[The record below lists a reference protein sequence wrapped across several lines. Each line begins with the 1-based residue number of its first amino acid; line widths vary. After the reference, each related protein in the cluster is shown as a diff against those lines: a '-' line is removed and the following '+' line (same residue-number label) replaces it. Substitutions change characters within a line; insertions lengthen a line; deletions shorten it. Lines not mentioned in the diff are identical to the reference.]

1 MRPVIAVI
9 LLLLVLSM
17 PVFADAAPCSKPMII
32 VQNLHLHTDEI
43 TANQTFSLNDAFTA
57 HLRDLNPEVELTSN
71 QDIGNFLQHQK
82 GKVLLGNDDNSET
95 QFDNIASKINA
106 EYIVSLQIG
115 SVGSRYYMKSSLI
128 DVDNA
133 IVVSRNSFEFEVDSI
148 DDLSDIIYEQ
158 AKEMGD
164 LASIIQDHEKKY
176 PVPPRNPSMVV
187 QVNPETITP
196 EDGRDTCNIKVLVK
210 NCMGEPVEGTKVYFE
225 EYTLRGVVKGEK
237 AEDDFTYSDY
247 QYAITDKDGYATATY
262 KLDVSKGKKAGK
274 DIVPIFTIGRG
285 EKKFN
290 TVAEIEIS
298 GIYLEAFPGKNEI
311 APLQETDITV
321 SLFELDSQAQRQPLS
336 GKMLFIDKLSL
347 SNDVKVIPL
356 GATDEKGNPITDEN
370 GKVYLKFIA
379 GKNERAEMLKIL
391 FQDVGVGYTDSIIAW
406 VEINVKKDEYVATVN
421 WKESGN
427 WYHHITG
434 YYGEELEMDYKFSFN
449 SRSTW
454 DKYSGKE
461 RTDASFSYSDNQV
474 INYGQD
480 DIIDRLIKSDI
491 SGKVNQYPTV
501 NSFVQE
507 RFNGY
512 YIPLTNFP
520 AIIPMSGKVTLAVGN
535 DFECG
540 YSAGGSI
547 NPMQAKPVTHVPIT
561 NIPYNI
567 RPTTNDPGAWKNWL
581 GLDELRKLKY
591 DIDGRFSY
599 FNDGDFVDKCQL
611 EKSGKDIYS
620 SQWHYQDSVYYNGP
634 PVFFGMLAY
643 WENMEVKGEI
653 SRDVSIK
660 VVKN

>member
-1 MRPVIAVI
+1 MRYIIIGI
-9 LLLLVLSM
+9 LLFLVLST
-17 PVFADAAPCSKPMII
+17 PVFADAAPCSKPTII
-32 VQNLHLHTDEI
+32 VQNLDLHTDEI

-57 HLRDLNPEVELTSN
+57 HLRNLNPEVEITSN
-71 QDIGNFLQHQK
+71 KDIGNLLQHQK
-82 GKVLLGNDDNSET
+82 EKVLFVNDDNSET
-95 QFDNIASKINA
+95 QFDNIASNVNA
-106 EYIVSLQIG
+106 EYMVSSEIG
-115 SVGSRYYMKSSLI
+115 SVGSRYYVKSSLI

-148 DDLSDIIYEQ
+148 NDLSDIIYEQ

-164 LASIIQDHEKKY
+164 LVTIIQDHEKKY
-176 PVPPRNPSMVV
+176 PVPPRNPSLEV
-187 QVNPETITP
+187 QVNPETIAAEPGKDQCT
-196 EDGRDTCNIKVLVK
+196 IKVQVK

-225 EYTLRGVVKGEK
+225 EYTSRGIIKGEK
-237 AEDDFTYSDY
+237 AEDDFKYNDY
-247 QYAITDKDGYATATY
+247 QYAITDKDGFASVPYILQY
-262 KLDVSKGKKAGK
+262 SKGTKGGK

-285 EKKFN
+285 KKKFN
-290 TVAEIEIS
+290 TIAEIEIN

-321 SLFELDSQAQRQPLS
+321 SLFELDSQRQRQPLS
-336 GKMLFIDKLSL
+336 GKSL
-347 SNDVKVIPL
+347 SINKLGLSDDVRIILL
-356 GATDEKGNPITDEN
+356 GPTDEKGNPITDEN

-391 FQDVGVGYTDSIIAW
+391 FKVIGTPDKDSIIAW
-406 VEINVKKDEYVATVN
+406 VEINVKKDEYVATVT

-434 YYGEELEMDYKFSFN
+434 YYGEELEMDYKFSLN

-461 RTDASFSYSDNQV
+461 KTDASFSYSDNEV

-480 DIIDRLIKSDI
+480 DTIDLLIKSDI
-491 SGKVNQYPTV
+491 SGKVYQYPTV
-501 NSFVQE
+501 NTFVQE

-520 AIIPMSGKVTLAVGN
+520 AIIPMSGQVTLAVGN

-561 NIPYNI
+561 NIPSNI
-567 RPTTNDPGAWKNWL
+567 RPTTDDSGAWKNWL
-581 GLDELRKLKY
+581 GLDELRRLKY

-620 SQWHYQDSVYYNGP
+620 SQWHYGDSVYYNGP